1 MFAVFPL
8 SDFKSKYLPFSEA
21 AAQQASSSQSPSSLG
36 HGNYKGFLKIG
47 FDFCK
52 QEVLKQ
58 SHVRCRVKKL
68 NLCMA
73 ENN

>member
-21 AAQQASSSQSPSSLG
+21 AAHQASSSQSPSSQG

-47 FDFCK
+47 FDVCK
-52 QEVLKQ
+52 
-58 SHVRCRVKKL
+58 
-68 NLCMA
+68 
-73 ENN
+73 

>member
-1 MFAVFPL
+1 MLFFHLVT
-8 SDFKSKYLPFSEA
+8 SKVNTCPFQNLLRNKPALP
-21 AAQQASSSQSPSSLG
+21 QSPSSLG